1 MGDIDFVI
9 AWVDGSDP
17 EWRKRKAALK
27 GDISVDDRKERYR
40 DWGLLP
46 YWFRGVEKYAPWVRK
61 IWLICDQEPPAWLS
75 TNHPKLEIVR
85 HEDYL
90 PEEYRPAFSSHP
102 IELNLH
108 RIEGLSD
115 RFVYFNDDMYLLKS
129 VTEEFFFRGGLPCDS
144 ALLNTIP
151 TDDLAENND
160 TRIFYMFLNNASYI
174 NRDYEFRKCLKK
186 NLWKWLHPAY
196 GKDLF
201 RNLILCIWP
210 RLNGTVELHLP
221 QAFLKETFIEA
232 WKVDYDILDQTSRHH
247 FRNDLD
253 VNQWFI
259 RLHQI
264 MEGKFAVRKPIR
276 NAVFTIG
283 KDNRALANAV
293 GNQKIPMVCINDQ
306 TIDDDTYIGARTE
319 IISAFQKILPEE
331 SEFEIK
337 R

>member
-9 AWVDGSDP
+9 AWVDGSDS

-27 GDISVDDRKERYR
+27 GDISVDDREERYR

-61 IWLICDQEPPAWLS
+61 IWFICDQKPPTWLN
-75 TNHPKLEIVR
+75 TNHPKLEIVH

-108 RIEGLSD
+108 RIEGLSE
-115 RFVYFNDDMYLLKS
+115 RFVYFNDDTYLLRP
-129 VTEEFFFRGGLPCDS
+129 VIEEFFFRGGLPCDS

-151 TDDLAENND
+151 TDDLAENHD

-174 NRDYEFRKCLKK
+174 NRDYEYRKCLKK
-186 NLWKWLHPAY
+186 NLGKWLHPVY

-221 QAFLKETFIEA
+221 QAFLQETFIKA

-247 FRNDLD
+247 FRNDHD

-264 MEGKFAVRKPIR
+264 MEGKF
-276 NAVFTIG
+276 
-283 KDNRALANAV
+283 
-293 GNQKIPMVCINDQ
+293 C
-306 TIDDDTYIGARTE
+306 
-319 IISAFQKILPEE
+319 SA
-331 SEFEIK
+331 
-337 R
+337 